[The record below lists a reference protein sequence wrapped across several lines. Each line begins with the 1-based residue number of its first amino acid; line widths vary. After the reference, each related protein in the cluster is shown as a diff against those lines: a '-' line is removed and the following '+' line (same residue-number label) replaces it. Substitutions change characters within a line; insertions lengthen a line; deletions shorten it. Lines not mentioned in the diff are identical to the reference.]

1 MLILA
6 KRNHYE
12 IFPPFEKETEISNH
26 RYITVLY
33 INKTKGES
41 IQLFYLKNNHASP
54 WLFKC
59 QLKCRCSAI
68 QQIPSTVYVVLSS
81 GICKQNCI
89 DFRVLNV
96 SKNALVHC
104 LVVKSS

>member
-6 KRNHYE
+6 KKNTTRSFHLL
-12 IFPPFEKETEISNH
+12 KETEISNH

-41 IQLFYLKNNHASP
+41 IKLFYLRGNHASP

-68 QQIPSTVYVVLSS
+68 QQMPSTVYVVLSMVYANS
-81 GICKQNCI
+81 CI

-104 LVVKSS
+104 LVVKSN

>member
-6 KRNHYE
+6 KKPLRDLFH
-12 IFPPFEKETEISNH
+12 FLKETEISNH

-41 IQLFYLKNNHASP
+41 LQLFYLRGNHASP

-59 QLKCRCSAI
+59 QLKCRCSA
-68 QQIPSTVYVVLSS
+68 V
-81 GICKQNCI
+81 
-89 DFRVLNV
+89 
-96 SKNALVHC
+96 
-104 LVVKSS
+104 